1 VTEELLVRAQAGDSG
16 AFRELTDP
24 YRRELQVHCY
34 RFLGSVQDAEDLV
47 QETMLAAWRGLKRFE
62 GRSSLRAWLYRIA
75 SNRCLNALRDR
86 DRRPENMPSGLDGTF
101 VPPTGT
107 LHDEPLWLEPLPDAG
122 LEDSSPGPEA
132 RWESKE
138 SISLAFVAA
147 MQHLPPRQRVILLLR
162 DVLGFRATEVADML
176 EATED
181 SVNGLLKRA
190 RATLADRYP
199 PGGRAQAALPASG
212 RDRELADRFAAALQR
227 GDMNA
232 VLDLLT
238 HDAWF
243 SMPPEPYVW
252 RGRDTVARF
261 LAERFSGQS
270 YRLIPTTANG
280 QPAFGLYLIE
290 ERTSVAH
297 AHGLV
302 VLTCAGEK
310 ISVVTRFIDTGMFS
324 RFGLPRTLR
333 E

>member
-1 VTEELLVRAQAGDSG
+1 MTEKLLAQAQAGDSE

-24 YRRELQVHCY
+24 YRRELQLHCY

-47 QETMLAAWRGLKRFE
+47 QETMLAAWRGLQRFE

-86 DRRPENMPSGLDGTF
+86 DRRATDLPAGLPSTF
-101 VPPTGT
+101 LPPTET
-107 LHDEPLWLEPLPDAG
+107 VYDEPAWLEPLPDAV

-132 RWESKE
+132 RWEAKE
-138 SISLAFVAA
+138 SISLAFIAA
-147 MQHLPPRQRVILLLR
+147 MQHLPPRQRAILLLR
-162 DVLGFRATEVADML
+162 DVLGYRAAEVADML
-176 EATED
+176 DATED

-199 PGGRAQAALPASG
+199 PGLRAKAALPTSG
-212 RDRELADRFAAALQR
+212 RDRELADRFAEALQR

-232 VLDLLT
+232 VLDMLT
-238 HDAWF
+238 QDAWF

-252 RGRDTVARF
+252 RGRETVARF
-261 LAERFSGQS
+261 LAERFSGHR

-280 QPAFGLYLIE
+280 QPAFALYLVE

-302 VLTCAGEK
+302 VLTFAGEK
-310 ISVVTRFIDTGMFS
+310 ISVVTRFVDTGIFS

-333 E
+333 N

>member
-1 VTEELLVRAQAGDSG
+1 VTEELLTRAQTGDSE

-47 QETMLAAWRGLKRFE
+47 QETMVAAWRGLQRFE

-86 DRRPENMPSGLDGTF
+86 DRRATTMSTGLDGTF

-107 LHDEPLWLEPLPDAG
+107 LHDEPAWLEPLPEAV
-122 LEDSSPGPEA
+122 LEESSPGPEA
-132 RWESKE
+132 RWEAKE
-138 SISLAFVAA
+138 SISLAFIAA

-162 DVLGFRATEVADML
+162 DVLGYRAAEVADML
-176 EATED
+176 DTTED

-199 PGGRAQAALPASG
+199 PGRRAQAALPASG
-212 RDRELADRFAAALQR
+212 RDRELADRFADALQR

-232 VLDLLT
+232 VLDMLT
-238 HDAWF
+238 QDAWF
-243 SMPPEPYVW
+243 NMPPEPYVW
-252 RGRDTVARF
+252 RGRETVTRF
-261 LAERFSGQS
+261 LAERFSGHR
-270 YRLIPTTANG
+270 YRLVPTTANG
-280 QPAFGLYLIE
+280 QPAFGLYLFE
-290 ERTSVAH
+290 EHTSVAH

-302 VLTCAGEK
+302 VLTFAGEK
-310 ISVVTRFIDTGMFS
+310 ISVVTRFLDTGMFS